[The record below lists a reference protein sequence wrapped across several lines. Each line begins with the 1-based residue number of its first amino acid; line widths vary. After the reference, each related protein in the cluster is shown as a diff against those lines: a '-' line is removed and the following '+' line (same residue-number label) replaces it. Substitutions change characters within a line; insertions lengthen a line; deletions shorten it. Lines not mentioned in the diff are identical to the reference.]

1 MNRTRSTTFST
12 AARLASSLAVL
23 SVLVGCNP
31 FAEPTVA
38 ERAPEQWPLVD
49 RYCTDCHNG
58 AELAGGI
65 DFEKIGPHNVAQ
77 NAENL
82 EMAVRKLRSH
92 SMPPPKEPRPD
103 EERLQTF
110 VAWLEDALDE
120 AAADTRGYQAI
131 VPHRLNRQEYANAI
145 RDLLTLE
152 IDGAE
157 FLPQDE
163 EVAHFDNIATGLQV
177 SPSFIE
183 QYVGAARQ
191 IAVRAVGRPDA
202 RTGGQTYFAGP
213 GRQQTHVKG
222 LPLGTRG
229 GLVATH
235 LFPSDGEYEV
245 NIADMFSHIW
255 GNDSEFENTV
265 VVTLDGAIVY
275 ETAVGGEEDMR
286 LYDQVQNGA
295 METINA
301 RLKDIRFVA
310 TAGPHKV
317 GVTFKRRTF
326 AESDDQI
333 QMFVPGGGQDRVFRV
348 QSFEVSGPYEPTGL
362 SATPSRDR
370 IFVCHPSRGDD
381 TQLCAERILSELAAR
396 AYRRPLAEE
405 DLQALLE
412 YYRDGFAADG
422 FEEGIRS
429 GLTGSLASPSFLYR
443 IEMPPGDAAPG
454 ETYAVD
460 DVALASKLSFFHW
473 NTIPDD
479 ELRELA
485 IRGQLGD
492 ERVLRAQ
499 VARMLK
505 DPRAETLASNFVYH
519 WLDLKRLEEVE
530 PDTSIFPYAS
540 GRGDPRED
548 YLTELTLFA
557 QSLFEEDRSVVDF
570 MTAKHTFINERVA
583 LLYGIHSVK
592 GDRFQ
597 RVELEDST
605 RWGLLG
611 KGAILMAAAYPNRTS
626 PVLRGAFILEYIA
639 GAPPATPPPGVDA
652 VPEAEIGTAKAR
664 TVREI
669 IAKHRENPTC
679 FACHGV
685 MDPLGFAL
693 ENFDAV
699 GVWRDVD
706 RYNGAAIDSAAEL
719 PDGTPVAGP
728 DDLREA
734 LLRDPEQFVRTFTE
748 RFLTYA
754 LGRTVDYRDMPAV
767 RKIVR
772 EAAKED
778 YRFSELVW
786 QVVASEPFRMRMV
799 AEAPSPIVAQA
810 AADAGRDAR
819 GRAVQARAGMPEV
832 EQRMEQLPGAISE

>member
-1 MNRTRSTTFST
+1 MDSTMKRTRGET
-12 AARLASSLAVL
+12 ALQIALRGVLLVLMGALA
-23 SVLVGCNP
+23 GCNP
-31 FAEPTVA
+31 FAEATVA

-49 RYCTDCHNG
+49 RYCTECHNG

-65 DFEKIGPHNVAQ
+65 DFEKIGPKSVAQ
-77 NAENL
+77 HAEKL

-92 SMPPPKEPRPD
+92 AMPPPKEPRPD
-103 EERLQTF
+103 EARLQTF

-120 AAADTRGYQAI
+120 AAAANHGYPAI
-131 VPHRLNRQEYANAI
+131 VPHRLNRKEYANAV
-145 RDLLTLE
+145 RDLLALD
-152 IDGAE
+152 IAPNE

-163 EVAHFDNIATGLQV
+163 EVKHFDNIASGLQV

-202 RTGGQTYFAGP
+202 CTGGQTYFAPP
-213 GRQQTHVKG
+213 GRQQAHVHG

-229 GLVATH
+229 GFVATH

-255 GNDSEFENTV
+255 GNTSEFENTV
-265 VVTLDGAIVY
+265 VVTLDGRMVY
-275 ETAVGGEEDMR
+275 ETVVGGEEDMR
-286 LYDQVQNGA
+286 AYDQVQDGV
-295 METINA
+295 MEKVNA
-301 RLKDIRFVA
+301 RLKNIRFSA

-317 GVTFKRRTF
+317 GVTFRRRTF
-326 AESDDQI
+326 AESDDQL
-333 QMFVPGGGQDRVFRV
+333 QAFVPGGGQDRVFRV
-348 QSFEVSGPYEPTGL
+348 QSFEVSGPYNPVGL
-362 SATPSRDR
+362 SATPSRER

-381 TQLCAERILSELAAR
+381 AGRDARGRATQGAVADEQLCAERILSELATR

-405 DLQALLE
+405 DLQELLA
-412 YYRDGFAADG
+412 YYRDGVATSG

-429 GLTGSLASPSFLYR
+429 GITGILASPYFLYR
-443 IEMPPGDAAPG
+443 IETPPAGLAHG
-454 ETYAVD
+454 ETYAIDHVT
-460 DVALASKLSFFHW
+460 LASKLSFFLW

-485 IRGQLGD
+485 VRGELGD

-499 VARMLK
+499 VERMLK
-505 DPRAETLASNFVYH
+505 DPRAATLASNFVYH

-530 PDTSIFPYAS
+530 PDVSIFPYAS
-540 GRGDPRED
+540 GSGDPRED
-548 YLTELTLFA
+548 YLTELALFA
-557 QSLFEEDRSVVDF
+557 KSLFDEDRSVVEF
-570 MTAKHTFINERVA
+570 MTAKHTFVNERVA
-583 LLYGIHSVK
+583 LLYGINSVK
-592 GDRFQ
+592 GDRF
-597 RVELEDST
+597 RRIELEDST

-639 GAPPATPPPGVDA
+639 GAPPATPPPGVEA
-652 VPEAEIGTAKAR
+652 FPEAEIGTAKAR

-669 IAKHRENPTC
+669 IAQHRENPTC

-706 RYNGAAIDSAAEL
+706 RYNGAPIDSAAEL
-719 PDGTPVAGP
+719 PDGTAISGP

-734 LLRDPEQFVRTFTE
+734 LLRNPKQFVQTFTE
-748 RFLTYA
+748 RFLMYA

-772 EAAKED
+772 EAGKKD

-786 QVVASEPFRMRMV
+786 QVVASEPFRMRV
-799 AEAPSPIVAQA
+799 APEPPVPPAPIVAQA
-810 AADAGRDAR
+810 AA
-819 GRAVQARAGMPEV
+819 E
-832 EQRMEQLPGAISE
+832 

>member
-1 MNRTRSTTFST
+1 MPDVDLNVKPIRSTTSFSNTLRLT
-12 AARLASSLAVL
+12 AALAASSVLAA
-23 SVLVGCNP
+23 CNP
-31 FAEPTVA
+31 FGEASVA
-38 ERAPEQWPLVD
+38 DRAAKQWPLVE
-49 RYCTDCHNG
+49 RYCTDCHN
-58 AELAGGI
+58 AADLAGGL
-65 DFEKIGPHNVAQ
+65 DFEKIKPENVAQ
-77 NAENL
+77 HAEKL

-92 SMPPPKEPRPD
+92 AMPPPKEPRPD
-103 EERLQTF
+103 EERLQSF
-110 VAWLEDALDE
+110 IAWLQDALDE
-120 AAADTRGYQAI
+120 AAAGNHGYQAI
-131 VPHRLNRQEYANAI
+131 VPHRLNRKEYGNAI
-145 RDLLTLE
+145 RDLLALE
-152 IDGAE
+152 IDPVE

-163 EVAHFDNIATGLQV
+163 EVKHFDNIATGLQV
-177 SPSFIE
+177 SPSFVE

-202 RTGGQTYFAGP
+202 RTGGQSYFAPP
-213 GRQQTHVKG
+213 GRQQSHVKG

-229 GLVATH
+229 GFVVTH
-235 LFPSDGEYEV
+235 MFPSDGEYEV

-265 VVTLDGAIVY
+265 VVTLDGRTVY
-275 ETAVGGEEDMR
+275 ETTLGGDEDTR
-286 LYDQVQNGA
+286 AYDQVQNGV
-295 METINA
+295 MEKVNA

-326 AESDDQI
+326 AESDDQL
-333 QMFVPGGGQDRVFRV
+333 QAFVPGGGQDRVFRV
-348 QSFEVSGPYEPTGL
+348 QSFEVSGPYNPTGL
-362 SATPSRDR
+362 SDTPSRDK

-381 TQLCAERILSELAAR
+381 EQLCAERILSELATR

-405 DLQALLE
+405 DLQELLA
-412 YYRDGFAADG
+412 YYRDGVATNG

-429 GLTGSLASPSFLYR
+429 GLTGILASPYFLYR
-443 IEMPPGDAAPG
+443 IETPPAGVAPG
-454 ETYAVD
+454 EVYEVD
-460 DVALASKLSFFHW
+460 NVALASKLSFFLW
-473 NTIPDD
+473 NSIPDD
-479 ELRELA
+479 ELRDLA
-485 IRGQLGD
+485 VRGQLSD
-492 ERVLRAQ
+492 EKVLREQ

-505 DPRAETLASNFVYH
+505 DPRAETLASNFVFH

-548 YLTELTLFA
+548 YLTELELFA
-557 QSLFEEDRSVVDF
+557 KSIFDEDRSVVDF
-570 MTAKHTFINERVA
+570 MTAKHTYVNERVA
-583 LLYGIHSVK
+583 LLYGINSVK

-597 RVELEDST
+597 RIELEDST

-626 PVLRGAFILEYIA
+626 PVLRGSFILEYIV

-652 VPEAEIGTAKAR
+652 FPEAEIGTAKAR

-669 IAKHRENPTC
+669 MAKHRENPTC

-699 GVWRDVD
+699 GAWRDVD
-706 RYNGAAIDSAAEL
+706 RYNGSVIDSAAEL
-719 PDGTPVAGP
+719 PDGTAVTGP
-728 DDLREA
+728 NDLREA
-734 LLRDPEQFVRTFTE
+734 LMRNPEQFVQTFTE

-772 EAAKED
+772 EAAKKD

-786 QVVASEPFRMRMV
+786 QVVASEPFRMRV
-799 AEAPSPIVAQA
+799 APEPVAPPSPVVAQA
-810 AADAGRDAR
+810 AA
-819 GRAVQARAGMPEV
+819 Q
-832 EQRMEQLPGAISE
+832 

>member
-1 MNRTRSTTFST
+1 VS
-12 AARLASSLAVL
+12 
-23 SVLVGCNP
+23 
-31 FAEPTVA
+31 
-38 ERAPEQWPLVD
+38 
-49 RYCTDCHNG
+49 
-58 AELAGGI
+58 
-65 DFEKIGPHNVAQ
+65 
-77 NAENL
+77 
-82 EMAVRKLRSH
+82 
-92 SMPPPKEPRPD
+92 
-103 EERLQTF
+103 
-110 VAWLEDALDE
+110 WLEDALDE
-120 AAADTRGYQAI
+120 AAAERHGYQAV
-131 VPHRLNRQEYANAI
+131 VPHRLNRKEYANAV
-145 RDLLTLE
+145 RDLLALE
-152 IDGAE
+152 VDGAE

-163 EVAHFDNIATGLQV
+163 EVKHFDNIASGLQV

-183 QYVGAARQ
+183 QYVSAARQ

-202 RTGGQTYFAGP
+202 RTGGQSYFAPP
-213 GRQQTHVKG
+213 GTQLSHVRG

-229 GLVATH
+229 GFVATH

-265 VVTLDGAIVY
+265 VVTLDNEVVY
-275 ETAVGGEEDMR
+275 ETTLGGEEDTK

-295 METINA
+295 MEKINA
-301 RLKDIRFVA
+301 RLKDIRFAA

-326 AESDDQI
+326 AESDDQQ

-348 QSFEVSGPYEPTGL
+348 SSFEVSGPYNPSGL
-362 SATPSRDR
+362 SATPSRDK

-381 TQLCAERILSELAAR
+381 EQLCAERILGELATR

-405 DLQALLE
+405 DLQVLLE
-412 YYRDGFAADG
+412 FYREGVATNG

-429 GLTGSLASPSFLYR
+429 GITGVLSSPYFLYR
-443 IEMPPGDAAPG
+443 IEMPPSSIAPG
-454 ETYAVD
+454 QTYALD
-460 DVALASKLSFFHW
+460 DVTLASKLSFFLW

-479 ELRELA
+479 ELRDLA
-485 IRGQLGD
+485 VRGQLGD
-492 ERVLRAQ
+492 ENVLRQQ
-499 VARMLK
+499 VDRMLK
-505 DPRAETLASNFVYH
+505 DPRAATLASNFVYH

-540 GRGDPRED
+540 GRGDPRGD
-548 YLTELTLFA
+548 YLTEIELFA
-557 QSLFEEDRSVVDF
+557 KSLFDEDRSVADF
-570 MTAKHTFINERVA
+570 MTAKHTYVNERIA
-583 LLYGIHSVK
+583 LLYGINSVK

-597 RVELEDST
+597 RVELTDST

-611 KGAILMAAAYPNRTS
+611 KGAVLMAAAYPNRTS
-626 PVLRGAFILEYIA
+626 PVLRGAFILEYVV

-652 VPEAEIGTAKAR
+652 FPEAEIGTAKAR

-706 RYNGAAIDSAAEL
+706 RYAGTPIDSAAEL
-719 PDGTPVAGP
+719 PDGTPVTGP

-734 LLRDPEQFVRTFTE
+734 LTRDPEQFVQTFTE
-748 RFLTYA
+748 RFLIYA
-754 LGRTVDYRDMPAV
+754 LGRTTDYRDMPAV

-772 EAAKED
+772 EAAKKD

-786 QVVASEPFRMRMV
+786 QVVASEPFRMRV
-799 AEAPSPIVAQA
+799 AAEPPTPVSNPTVAQA
-810 AADAGRDAR
+810 A
-819 GRAVQARAGMPEV
+819 VQ
-832 EQRMEQLPGAISE
+832 

>member
-1 MNRTRSTTFST
+1 MTRIRSLEVVRKTLRP
-12 AARLASSLAVL
+12 AAALAAAGMLAA
-23 SVLVGCNP
+23 CNP

-38 ERAPEQWPLVD
+38 ERAAEQWPLVD
-49 RYCTDCHNG
+49 RYCTECHNG
-58 AELAGGI
+58 AELAGGV

-77 NAENL
+77 HAEKL

-92 SMPPPKEPRPD
+92 AMPPPKEPRPED
-103 EERLQTF
+103 AQLVSF
-110 VAWLEDALDE
+110 VSWLEDALDE
-120 AAADTRGYQAI
+120 AGAANRGYQAI
-131 VPHRLNRQEYANAI
+131 VPHRLNRKEYANAV
-145 RDLLTLE
+145 RDLLALE
-152 IDGAE
+152 VDGSE

-163 EVAHFDNIATGLQV
+163 EVHHFDNIASGLQV

-202 RTGGQTYFAGP
+202 RTGGQTYFAPP
-213 GRQQTHVKG
+213 GNQQSHVRG

-229 GLVATH
+229 GFVVTH

-265 VVTLDGAIVY
+265 VVTLDNEVVY
-275 ETAVGGEEDMR
+275 ETTVGGEEDTR

-295 METINA
+295 MEKINA
-301 RLKDIRFVA
+301 RLKDIRFAA

-317 GVTFKRRTF
+317 GVTFRRRTF
-326 AESDDQI
+326 AESDDQL

-348 QSFEVSGPYEPTGL
+348 QSFEVSGPYNPTGL

-381 TQLCAERILSELAAR
+381 EQLCAERILSELAAR

-405 DLQALLE
+405 DLQVLLE
-412 YYRDGFAADG
+412 FYREGLASNG

-429 GLTGSLASPSFLYR
+429 GITGILASPYFLYR
-443 IEMPPGDAAPG
+443 IEMPPSSVAPG
-454 ETYAVD
+454 EPYAID
-460 DVALASKLSFFHW
+460 DVTLASKLSFFLW

-485 IRGQLGD
+485 VRGELSD
-492 ERVLRAQ
+492 EKVLRQQ
-499 VARMLK
+499 VERMLE

-548 YLTELTLFA
+548 YVTELELFA
-557 QSLFEEDRSVVDF
+557 KSIFDEDRSVVDF
-570 MTAKHTFINERVA
+570 MTAKHTFVNERVA
-583 LLYGIHSVK
+583 LLYGINSVK

-626 PVLRGAFILEYIA
+626 PVLRGAFILEYIT

-652 VPEAEIGTAKAR
+652 FPEAEIGTAKAR

-669 IAKHRENPTC
+669 MAKHRENPTC

-699 GVWRDVD
+699 GVWRNVD
-706 RYNGAAIDSAAEL
+706 RYAGTPIDSAAEL
-719 PDGTPVAGP
+719 PDGTPVTGP

-734 LLRDPEQFVRTFTE
+734 LTRNPEQFVQTFTE
-748 RFLTYA
+748 RFLVYA
-754 LGRTVDYRDMPAV
+754 LGRTLDYRDMPAV

-772 EAAKED
+772 DAAKKD
-778 YRFSELVW
+778 YRFTELVW
-786 QVVASEPFRMRMV
+786 QVVASEPFRMRV
-799 AEAPSPIVAQA
+799 AAEPPAPVVARA
-810 AADAGRDAR
+810 AA
-819 GRAVQARAGMPEV
+819 E
-832 EQRMEQLPGAISE
+832 

>member
-1 MNRTRSTTFST
+1 MKRTRRQSTLSLGLLST
-12 AARLASSLAVL
+12 LLALSGVLA
-23 SVLVGCNP
+23 GCNP
-31 FAEPTVA
+31 FGEQSVA
-38 ERAPEQWPLVD
+38 ERAPDQWPLVD
-49 RYCTDCHNG
+49 RYCTECHNG
-58 AELAGGI
+58 AELAGGV
-65 DFEKIGPHNVAQ
+65 DFEKIGPQNLAQ
-77 NAENL
+77 HAEKL

-92 SMPPPKEPRPD
+92 AMPPPKEPRPD
-103 EERLQTF
+103 EQRLASF
-110 VAWLEDALDE
+110 VSWLEDALDE
-120 AAADTRGYQAI
+120 AAAAHPGYQAV
-131 VPHRLNRQEYANAI
+131 VPHRLNRTEYANAV
-145 RDLLTLE
+145 RDLLALE
-152 IDGAE
+152 INANE

-163 EVAHFDNIATGLQV
+163 EVKHFDNIASGLQV

-202 RTGGQTYFAGP
+202 RPGGQTYFAPP
-213 GRQQTHVKG
+213 GNQLAHVRG

-229 GLVATH
+229 GFVATH

-265 VVTLDGAIVY
+265 VVPVDNEVVY
-275 ETAVGGEEDMR
+275 ETTLGGEEDTR

-295 METINA
+295 MEKINA
-301 RLKDIRFVA
+301 RLKDIRFAA
-310 TAGPHKV
+310 TAGPHDV
-317 GVTFKRRTF
+317 GVTFRRRTF
-326 AESDDQI
+326 AESDDQL
-333 QMFVPGGGQDRVFRV
+333 QQFVPGGGQDRVFRV
-348 QSFEVSGPYEPTGL
+348 QSFEVSGPYNPSGL

-381 TQLCAERILSELAAR
+381 EQLCAERILSELATR
-396 AYRRPLAEE
+396 AYRRPLAEA
-405 DLQALLE
+405 DLQVLLDF
-412 YYRDGFAADG
+412 YREGMATNG

-429 GLTGSLASPSFLYR
+429 GITGILSSPYFLYR
-443 IEMPPGDAAPG
+443 IEMPPSNVAPG
-454 ETYAVD
+454 QTYAVD
-460 DVALASKLSFFHW
+460 DVTLASKLSFFLW

-485 IRGQLGD
+485 VRGQLGD
-492 ERVLRAQ
+492 ERVLRSQ
-499 VARMLK
+499 VERMLK
-505 DPRAETLASNFVYH
+505 DPRAGSLASNFVYH

-540 GRGDPRED
+540 GRGDPRDD
-548 YLTELTLFA
+548 YLQELELFA
-557 QSLFEEDRSVVDF
+557 QSIFDEDRSVADF
-570 MTAKHTFINERVA
+570 MTAKHTFVNERIA
-583 LLYGIHSVK
+583 LLYGINSVK

-597 RVELEDST
+597 RVELTDST

-611 KGAILMAAAYPNRTS
+611 KGAVLMAAAYPNRTS
-626 PVLRGAFILEYIA
+626 PVLRGAFILEYIV

-652 VPEAEIGTAKAR
+652 FPEAEIGTAKAR

-706 RYNGAAIDSAAEL
+706 RYAGTPIDSAAEL
-719 PDGTPVAGP
+719 PDGTPVTGP

-734 LLRDPEQFVRTFTE
+734 LTRNPEQFVQTFTE

-754 LGRTVDYRDMPAV
+754 LGRTLDYRDMPAV

-772 EAAKED
+772 EAGKKD

-786 QVVASEPFRMRMV
+786 QVVASEPFRMRV
-799 AEAPSPIVAQA
+799 QTEPPAPVVAQA
-810 AADAGRDAR
+810 AA
-819 GRAVQARAGMPEV
+819 Q
-832 EQRMEQLPGAISE
+832 

>member
-1 MNRTRSTTFST
+1 LTLRC
-12 AARLASSLAVL
+12 AGVLAASSVLAA
-23 SVLVGCNP
+23 CNP
-31 FAEPTVA
+31 FGEASVA
-38 ERAPEQWPLVD
+38 DRAAEQWPLVD
-49 RYCTDCHNG
+49 RYCTECHNE

-77 NAENL
+77 NAEKL

-92 SMPPPKEPRPD
+92 AMPPPKEPRPD
-103 EERLQTF
+103 EERLQSF
-110 VAWLEDALDE
+110 IAWLEDALDE
-120 AAADTRGYQAI
+120 TAVANHGSQPIA
-131 VPHRLNRQEYANAI
+131 PHRLNRKEYANAV

-152 IDGAE
+152 IDPVE

-163 EVAHFDNIATGLQV
+163 EVEHFDNIAAGLQV
-177 SPSFIE
+177 SPSFVE

-202 RTGGQTYFAGP
+202 RTGGQTYFAPP
-213 GRQQTHVKG
+213 GRQHTHVRG

-229 GLVATH
+229 GFAATH

-245 NIADMFSHIW
+245 NIADMFGNIW
-255 GNDSEFENTV
+255 GSDSEFENAL
-265 VVTLDGAIVY
+265 VVTLDGKIVY
-275 ETAVGGEEDMR
+275 ETVIGGEEDTR
-286 LYDQVQNGA
+286 AYDQVQNGV
-295 METINA
+295 MEKVNG
-301 RLKDIRFVA
+301 RLKDIRFAA

-317 GVTFKRRTF
+317 GVTFRRRTF
-326 AESDDQI
+326 AESDDQL
-333 QMFVPGGGQDRVFRV
+333 QAFVPGGGQERVFRV
-348 QSFEVSGPYEPTGL
+348 SSFEVSGPYNPTGL
-362 SATPSRDR
+362 SDTPSRDK
-370 IFVCHPSRGDD
+370 IFICHPSRGDD
-381 TQLCAERILSELAAR
+381 EQLCAERILTELATR

-405 DLQALLE
+405 EVTDLLA
-412 YYRDGFAADG
+412 YYRDGAATNG

-429 GLTGSLASPSFLYR
+429 GLTGILASPYFLYR
-443 IEMPPGDAAPG
+443 IETPPSSVAPG
-454 ETYAVD
+454 EVYEID
-460 DVALASKLSFFHW
+460 DVTLASKLSFFLW

-485 IRGQLGD
+485 VRGQLHD
-492 ERVLRAQ
+492 EKVLRQQ
-499 VARMLK
+499 VERMLK
-505 DPRAETLASNFVYH
+505 DPRAETLASNFVFH

-548 YLTELTLFA
+548 YLTELELFA
-557 QSLFEEDRSVVDF
+557 KSIFDEDRSVVDF
-570 MTAKHTFINERVA
+570 MTAKHTYVNERVA
-583 LLYGIHSVK
+583 LLYGINSVK

-597 RVELEDST
+597 RIELEDST

-626 PVLRGAFILEYIA
+626 PVLRGSFILEYIV

-652 VPEAEIGTAKAR
+652 FPEAEIGTAKAR

-669 IAKHRENPTC
+669 MAKHRENPTC
-679 FACHGV
+679 FSCHGV

-706 RYNGAAIDSAAEL
+706 RYNGNVIDSAAEL

-734 LLRDPEQFVRTFTE
+734 LLRNPEQFVQTFTE
-748 RFLTYA
+748 RFLMYA

-772 EAAKED
+772 EAAKKD
-778 YRFSELVW
+778 YRFSEVVW
-786 QVVASEPFRMRMV
+786 QVVVSEPFRMRVAPEPAAPPPPVVARV
-799 AEAPSPIVAQA
+799 AE
-810 AADAGRDAR
+810 
-819 GRAVQARAGMPEV
+819 
-832 EQRMEQLPGAISE
+832 

>member
-1 MNRTRSTTFST
+1 MPERIDTMTRNGLHMLALRTIGV
-12 AARLASSLAVL
+12 AAVAAVFT
-23 SVLVGCNP
+23 GCG
-31 FAEPTVA
+31 FIGEPSVA
-38 ERAPEQWPLVD
+38 ERAAEQWPMVD

-58 AELAGGI
+58 AELAGGL
-65 DFEKIGPHNVAQ
+65 DFERIGPENIGAH
-77 NAENL
+77 AEKL

-92 SMPPPKEPRPD
+92 AMPPPKEPRPD
-103 EERLQTF
+103 EEQLVAF

-120 AAADTRGYQAI
+120 AAESHGYQAI
-131 VPHRLNRQEYANAI
+131 VPHRLNRKEYANAI

-152 IDGAE
+152 IDPTE

-163 EVAHFDNIATGLQV
+163 EVKHFDNIAGGLQV
-177 SPSFIE
+177 SPSFVE

-202 RTGGQTYFAGP
+202 RTGGQTYFAPP
-213 GRQQTHVKG
+213 GRQQAHVAG

-229 GLVATH
+229 GFVVTH
-235 LFPSDGEYEV
+235 MFPSDGEYEV
-245 NIADMFSHIW
+245 NVADMFSHIW
-255 GNDSEFENTV
+255 GNDSEFENTL
-265 VVTLDGAIVY
+265 VVTLDNKIVY
-275 ETAVGGEEDMR
+275 EATLGGEEDQR
-286 LYDQVQNGA
+286 LYDQVQDGA
-295 METINA
+295 MEKVNA
-301 RLKDIRFVA
+301 RLKDIRFTS

-317 GVTFKRRTF
+317 GVTFRRRTF

-348 QSFEVSGPYEPTGL
+348 ASFEVSGPYNPTGL

-370 IFVCHPSRGDD
+370 VFVCHPSRGDD
-381 TQLCAERILSELAAR
+381 EQICAERILSELATR

-405 DLQALLE
+405 DLQELLA
-412 YYRDGFAADG
+412 YYRDGVAANG

-429 GLTGSLASPSFLYR
+429 GLTGILASPYFLYR
-443 IEMPPGDAAPG
+443 IEMPPADLEPG
-454 ETYAVD
+454 QTYAID
-460 DVALASKLSFFHW
+460 DVTLASKLSFFLW

-479 ELRELA
+479 ELRDLAVRGELS
-485 IRGQLGD
+485 D

-499 VARMLK
+499 VERMLE
-505 DPRAETLASNFVYH
+505 DPRAETLANNFVYH

-548 YLTELTLFA
+548 YLTELELF
-557 QSLFEEDRSVVDF
+557 SKSIFDEDRSVVDF
-570 MTAKHTFINERVA
+570 MTASHTYLNERVA
-583 LLYGIHSVK
+583 LLYGINSVK

-639 GAPPATPPPGVDA
+639 GAPPATPPPNVEA
-652 VPEAEIGTAKAR
+652 FPEAEIGTAKAR
-664 TVREI
+664 TVRDI
-669 IAKHRENPTC
+669 IAQHRENPTC

-706 RYNGAAIDSAAEL
+706 RYAGTAIDSAAEL
-719 PDGTPVAGP
+719 PDGTPVSGP
-728 DDLREA
+728 DDLRDA
-734 LLRDPEQFVRTFTE
+734 LMRNPEQFVQTFTE
-748 RFLTYA
+748 RFLMYA
-754 LGRTVDYRDMPAV
+754 LGRTVDYKDMPAV

-772 EAAKED
+772 EAGKED

-786 QVVASEPFRMRMV
+786 QVVASEPFRMRRA
-799 AEAPSPIVAQA
+799 AEPPSQVVAQA
-810 AADAGRDAR
+810 AA
-819 GRAVQARAGMPEV
+819 E
-832 EQRMEQLPGAISE
+832 

>member
-1 MNRTRSTTFST
+1 MKRTRVET
-12 AARLASSLAVL
+12 ASRPALVGVPLALAGLLAVA
-23 SVLVGCNP
+23 GCNP
-31 FAEPTVA
+31 FSEPSVA
-38 ERAPEQWPLVD
+38 ERAPEQWPLVE
-49 RYCTDCHNG
+49 RYCTDCHNS
-58 AELAGGI
+58 AEVTGGL
-65 DFEKIGPHNVAQ
+65 DLEKIGPHNVAQ
-77 NAENL
+77 HAEQL
-82 EMAVRKLRSH
+82 EKAVRKLRSH
-92 SMPPPKEPRPD
+92 AMPPPKEPRPD
-103 EERLQTF
+103 EDRLVSF
-110 VAWLEDALDE
+110 VSWLEDALDE
-120 AAADTRGYQAI
+120 AAAGQGYPAI
-131 VPHRLNRQEYANAI
+131 VPHRLNRKEYANAV
-145 RDLLTLE
+145 RDLLAIE
-152 IDGAE
+152 IDPVE

-163 EVAHFDNIATGLQV
+163 EVEHFDNIASGLQV
-177 SPSFIE
+177 SPSFVE

-202 RTGGQTYFAGP
+202 RTGGQTYFAPP
-213 GRQQTHVKG
+213 GRQQAHVHG

-229 GLVATH
+229 GFVVTH
-235 LFPSDGEYEV
+235 LFPSDGEYEI

-255 GNDSEFENTV
+255 GNDLEFQNTV

-275 ETAVGGEEDMR
+275 ETTLGGEEDMR

-295 METINA
+295 METINS

-310 TAGPHKV
+310 KAGPHEV
-317 GVTFKRRTF
+317 GVTFRRRTF

-333 QMFVPGGGQDRVFRV
+333 EMFVPGGGQDRVFRV
-348 QSFEVSGPYEPTGL
+348 QSFEVSGPYNPSGL
-362 SATPSRDR
+362 SATPSRDK

-381 TQLCAERILSELAAR
+381 AQLCAERILSELATR
-396 AYRRPLAEE
+396 AYRRPATEE
-405 DLQALLE
+405 DLKDLLA
-412 YYRDGFAADG
+412 YYRDGAAANG

-429 GLTGSLASPSFLYR
+429 GITGILASPYFLYR
-443 IEMPPGDAAPG
+443 IEMPPEHVAPG
-454 ETYAVD
+454 ETYAID
-460 DVALASKLSFFHW
+460 DVTLASKLSFFLW

-479 ELRELA
+479 ELRNLA
-485 IRGQLGD
+485 VQGRLGD
-492 ERVLRAQ
+492 EQVLREQ

-548 YLTELTLFA
+548 YLTELELFA
-557 QSLFEEDRSVVDF
+557 QSLFDEDRSIVDF
-570 MTAKHTFINERVA
+570 MTAKHTFVNERVA
-583 LLYGIHSVK
+583 LLYGINSVK

-597 RVELEDST
+597 RVELEDSA

-611 KGAILMAAAYPNRTS
+611 KGAVLMAAAYPNRTS
-626 PVLRGAFILEYIA
+626 PVLRGAFILEYIV
-639 GAPPATPPPGVDA
+639 GAPPATPPPNVEA
-652 VPEAEIGTAKAR
+652 FPEAEIGTDKAR
-664 TVREI
+664 TVRDI
-669 IAKHRENPTC
+669 IAQHRENPTC

-706 RYNGAAIDSAAEL
+706 RYARTPIDSAAEL
-719 PDGTPVAGP
+719 PDGTPVNGP

-734 LLRDPEQFVRTFTE
+734 LIRDPEQFVQTFTE

-772 EAAKED
+772 EAAKKD

-786 QVVASEPFRMRMV
+786 QVVASEPFRMRR
-799 AEAPSPIVAQA
+799 APEPAAPTPVVAQA
-810 AADAGRDAR
+810 AAH
-819 GRAVQARAGMPEV
+819 
-832 EQRMEQLPGAISE
+832 